1 MTGCEAWAGSPL
13 AESASPTPQRPG
25 EDLESGGAKL
35 VLVEPALVD
44 TDLVVPPAEE
54 EGPRRKTTTSAFVLV
69 LADDSLYSQHKDDIE
84 KRLITFPKP
93 LAPVPLERTQ

>member
-1 MTGCEAWAGSPL
+1 MTGCEAWAGSPF

-35 VLVEPALVD
+35 VLVEPALNA

-54 EGPRRKTTTSAFVLV
+54 EGPR
-69 LADDSLYSQHKDDIE
+69 
-84 KRLITFPKP
+84 
-93 LAPVPLERTQ
+93 